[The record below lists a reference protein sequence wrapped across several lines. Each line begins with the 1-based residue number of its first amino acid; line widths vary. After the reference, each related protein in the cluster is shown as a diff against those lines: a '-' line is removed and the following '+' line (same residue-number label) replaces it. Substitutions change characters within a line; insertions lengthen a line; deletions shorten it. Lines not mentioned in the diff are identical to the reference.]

1 MRTLLKI
8 DPERHMH
15 RWYAVGIQSPL
26 VEELAVVY
34 GWGSLN
40 SAFQQWRKS
49 LSAPRKKPKG
59 YSIKWS
65 NSTKARI
72 YSNCAGNNQS
82 GFERMKFY
90 FGGAAVPESIVQIPE
105 G

>member
-40 SAFQQWRKS
+40 SAFQQWRRIAVSSQEEAERLLNQMVKTR
-49 LSAPRKKPKG
+49 LKRG
-59 YSIKWS
+59 YIP
-65 NSTKARI
+65 TAQEI
-72 YSNCAGNNQS
+72 TNQVS
-82 GFERMKFY
+82 KE
-90 FGGAAVPESIVQIPE
+90 
-105 G
+105 